1 MVFWVLPN
9 PPSPLPSSI
18 YYRTVLRHVRVNRTA
33 ADANVTA
40 LAGARTKSATIPV
53 LWPGNRPGLVVLG
66 RISEI
71 ELLPF
76 NAESLG
82 FSSLLGRW
90 VCQRAQG
97 HSSARLFDRSCLQQI
112 LSSSPLRSHI
122 IASVP
127 RPVKDVCPSPVSLCA
142 PRTRL
147 SLHCRMEIHHVS
159 RGSGTAPLP
168 CRTSCKVDC
177 IIHRKC
183 TRESCARFWDTAEIV
198 VAIGALVGS
207 SLMRRYLPA

>member
-1 MVFWVLPN
+1 MFWVLPN

-127 RPVKDVCPSPVSLCA
+127 RPVKDVCPQAPSPFA
-142 PRTRL
+142 PRGPGCRCTAVWRYTTSREVLAPPVCPAELLAKLTAL
-147 SLHCRMEIHHVS
+147 SIGSAQENLVPVFGHRRSS
-159 RGSGTAPLP
+159 RYN
-168 CRTSCKVDC
+168 SCP
-177 IIHRKC
+177 R
-183 TRESCARFWDTAEIV
+183 RELLAA
-198 VAIGALVGS
+198 
-207 SLMRRYLPA
+207 